1 MGTSTDLDRF
11 VRDALLAGQSRQAI
25 RAVLLQA
32 GWSPEQLANVLDD
45 YAEVDFPV
53 PVPRPRA
60 SLSARDAFMYLVLFS
75 LLYFLCYHLGSLL
88 FDMINAAL
96 PDPADDGARLDFFAC
111 TRFSTAALVIAFPA
125 FAWLAGRLHRE
136 IRQAPI
142 KRLSPVR
149 RWLTYLTLFV
159 STLTL
164 IGDMTAL
171 VYNLLSGEITWRFLL
186 KVLVVAAIAGSVF
199 GYYLRDLRSDEAS
212 AASALPLGRRLLLIG
227 GLLAIGAVVG
237 GFVLT
242 GGPVHQRALRM
253 DQRRVSDL
261 QDIVTAVQA
270 YATEHRRLPAS
281 LADMAAQPG
290 VGLATQDPV
299 SAAPYSYT
307 ALGPKRVRLCAAFE
321 TDTADKRPRRP
332 WMIEA
337 QWAHGVGRTC
347 FERDI
352 ELPKP
357 EDAQGQ
363 AAAQP

>member
-11 VRDALLAGQSRQAI
+11 VRDALLAGQSRQVI
-25 RAVLLQA
+25 REVLLQA
-32 GWSPEQLANVLDD
+32 GWSPEQLAHVLDD

-88 FDMINAAL
+88 FDLINAAL
-96 PDPADDGARLDFFAC
+96 PDPADNAGRLDFFGS
-111 TRFSTAALVIAFPA
+111 TRFSTAALLIAFPA
-125 FAWLAGRLHRE
+125 FAWLAGQLHRE

-171 VYNLLSGEITWRFLL
+171 VYNVLSGEITWRFLL

-199 GYYLRDLRSDEAS
+199 GYYLLDLRSDESS
-212 AASALPLGRRLLLIG
+212 AASALPLGRRLLLAG
-227 GLLAIGAVVG
+227 GLLAIGAVAG

-242 GGPVHQRALRM
+242 GGPGHQRALRM

-261 QDIVTAVQA
+261 QDIVIAAEA
-270 YATEHRRLPAS
+270 YAKAHRRLPSS
-281 LADMAAQPG
+281 LAELAAQPG

-299 SAAPYSYT
+299 SAADYGYT
-307 ALGPKRVRLCAAFE
+307 VLGPERVRLCAAFA
-321 TDTADKRPRRP
+321 TDTSETRPRRP
-332 WMIEA
+332 WMRET

-352 ELPKP
+352 ERAKP
-357 EDAQGQ
+357 
-363 AAAQP
+363 AAAQVDTAGP